1 MSCVPGEVHMTIY
14 RLCTNRLIFN
24 FPSLQP
30 KTRRMRRKKQPK
42 QHLQDPW
49 IFSTIEDT
57 EYWFLLMLYS
67 YRKCTVQMFLQ
78 VVKRDLFS
86 KYVDYVWKA
95 NATIEVCFHTCVL
108 MMLLSYLTVLEPI
121 KISNKCHSACNL
133 LLNLTGI
140 HFYRKW
146 NL

>member
-1 MSCVPGEVHMTIY
+1 MLLVNLLWHSVLVPGEVHMTIY

-24 FPSLQP
+24 FPSFQP

-57 EYWFLLMLYS
+57 ECWLLLLLYS

-78 VVKRDLFS
+78 VVKRDFFS
-86 KYVDYVWKA
+86 KYVDYVW
-95 NATIEVCFHTCVL
+95 
-108 MMLLSYLTVLEPI
+108 
-121 KISNKCHSACNL
+121 
-133 LLNLTGI
+133 
-140 HFYRKW
+140 
-146 NL
+146 

>member
-1 MSCVPGEVHMTIY
+1 LVSFNVVQLQKMYCTDVSSSSKK
-14 RLCTNRLIFN
+14 RLFLSMLITFE
-24 FPSLQP
+24 
-30 KTRRMRRKKQPK
+30 K
-42 QHLQDPW
+42 
-49 IFSTIEDT
+49 
-57 EYWFLLMLYS
+57 LMPPL
-67 YRKCTVQMFLQ
+67 K
-78 VVKRDLFS
+78 
-86 KYVDYVWKA
+86 
-95 NATIEVCFHTCVL
+95 VCFHTCVL